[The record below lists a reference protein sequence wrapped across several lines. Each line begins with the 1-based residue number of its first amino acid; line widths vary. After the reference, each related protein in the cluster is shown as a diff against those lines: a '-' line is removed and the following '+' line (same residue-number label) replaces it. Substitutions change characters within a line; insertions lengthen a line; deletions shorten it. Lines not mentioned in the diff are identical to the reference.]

1 MNVNLAISDG
11 PDQPLIIKNNARL
24 VATFTQIRHGDVGA
38 TIDVTARTSNGDVG
52 WSDDWHKSFKVKRSA
67 PKVYQVTFHFR
78 PLRVGFFT
86 LSVDVYYRNHY
97 LTTASVSC
105 TVIQRVED
113 GVGP

>member
-52 WSDDWHKSFKVKRSA
+52 W
-67 PKVYQVTFHFR
+67 
-78 PLRVGFFT
+78 
-86 LSVDVYYRNHY
+86 
-97 LTTASVSC
+97 
-105 TVIQRVED
+105 
-113 GVGP
+113 